1 MTESTEPASRTAAAG
16 TPRSAGFRSPLTAA
30 PLADLVPAQPRADVP
45 SADLASADG
54 KSAGVAS
61 AGVVPARPVA
71 ELVPAQVAALGE
83 GPAAE
88 QSARR
93 SRRSKQVMAAL
104 SIVAPG
110 IGAIWLGT
118 HRRELV
124 DAFNACRSADGEWLV
139 VAVIAACL
147 TYIAAAASMKGAV
160 ARNLPFGQLVAVQIA
175 GILPNVL
182 VPAGM
187 GVAALQTRYLLRR
200 GLSMAEAV
208 ASTAANATAGA
219 LPHGVVLVV
228 LLLCGAV
235 PLPRL
240 GIPGQTGYL
249 LAALGMLVLVAAC
262 VPKVRR
268 VARSGARRIVEQRAL
283 LAGSGST
290 SRAALLWG
298 GSIAIPMLHAA
309 TLCAIAAALHAPL
322 GAGKIIP
329 VYLVASALSAIIPS
343 PGGFGGL
350 DAALTALL
358 TGAGAPTTTAIAAV
372 LGYRLLTSW
381 LPMAPSAA
389 VCGVLIRTRVL

>member
-1 MTESTEPASRTAAAG
+1 
-16 TPRSAGFRSPLTAA
+16 
-30 PLADLVPAQPRADVP
+30 
-45 SADLASADG
+45 
-54 KSAGVAS
+54 VAS

>member
-1 MTESTEPASRTAAAG
+1 MEPVEAAQPATALVAAA
-16 TPRSAGFRSPLTAA
+16 
-30 PLADLVPAQPRADVP
+30 P
-45 SADLASADG
+45 SA
-54 KSAGVAS
+54 
-61 AGVVPARPVA
+61 RPFA
-71 ELVPAQVAALGE
+71 ELTDEPLVEVLLTDLPAE
-83 GPAAE
+83 DDAE
-88 QSARR
+88 QSAGSSTR
-93 SRRSKQVMAAL
+93 SRRNKRIMAVL
-104 SIVAPG
+104 SVVTPA

-118 HRRELV
+118 HRHELV
-124 DAFNACRSADGEWLV
+124 AAFEACKSADGEWLI
-139 VAVIAACL
+139 VAAIAACA

-200 GLSMAEAV
+200 GFSMAEAV
-208 ASTAANATAGA
+208 AATAANATAGA
-219 LPHGVVLVV
+219 LPHAVVLVI
-228 LLLCGAV
+228 LLVCGAV
-235 PLPRL
+235 PLPRV

-249 LAALGMLVLVAAC
+249 LAGLGVLVAVAAC
-262 VPKVRR
+262 VPKARRLVRT
-268 VARSGARRIVEQRAL
+268 GARRVVEQRAL